1 MKHTINLFLL
11 IFAIVQVGLAQTSF
25 TPYTELGARFGVLS
39 SGNYFVG
46 ETKATPFIGTSMGFR
61 VLYQEEKHFGILTEI
76 NYNQLS
82 LSNQDGNFAIDYIQV
97 PFLSHLNFPIKNLS
111 LSVNFGPYGIF
122 LLTKDPSVYLQRS
135 FLYGLMGGFA
145 VNYSIKHF
153 VVSAESRYYFNL
165 PSNNLDDET
174 MRNKW
179 PEISISLSYRINSK
193 SKSTR

>member
-11 IFAIVQVGLAQTSF
+11 IFIIVQASFAQTDF
-25 TPYTELGARFGVLS
+25 TPYTELGGRFSVLT

-61 VLYQEEKHFGILTEI
+61 VLYQEEKHFGVLTEI

-82 LSNQDGNFAIDYIQV
+82 LSNQDGDFAFDYIQV

-122 LLTKDPSVYLQRS
+122 LLTKDPAVYLQRN

-153 VVSAESRYYFNL
+153 VVSAESRYCFNL

-179 PEISISLSYRINSK
+179 PEIGISLSYRINSK
-193 SKSTR
+193 SKYTR